1 MKNILKLCK
10 YENKQNQA
18 QERETAVFEKG
29 ESIWWVY
36 FCLRG
41 DELAVRTSQK
51 NTPWFHIEPV
61 KLCKAVT
68 PKVGEEGVCR
78 K

>member
-51 NTPWFHIEPV
+51 NTP
-61 KLCKAVT
+61 
-68 PKVGEEGVCR
+68 
-78 K
+78 